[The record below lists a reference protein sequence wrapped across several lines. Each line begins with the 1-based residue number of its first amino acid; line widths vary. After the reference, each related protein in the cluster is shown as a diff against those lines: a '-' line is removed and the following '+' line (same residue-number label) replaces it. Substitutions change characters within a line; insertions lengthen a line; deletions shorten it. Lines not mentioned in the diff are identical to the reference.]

1 MIDTPG
7 KLIPYHR
14 SIINRRKYRK
24 IIRNCMGGGIEW
36 RDKSLAELKQNIR
49 VSIRAQQNG
58 RCFFC
63 KRRIVMERRNAY
75 EAIEHYLDK
84 SKQKYRKFVFNPFNL
99 TICCHGCN
107 LQKSTRDLGYALNWS
122 HVHSPPSDGNYRW
135 LHPYFDEYFD
145 NIEIHPGPIYK
156 VKTGAPKKVQAKNM
170 IDDLKLS
177 DLRELER
184 RGFEVNQLAA
194 RLNKVAYKCIDSGR
208 RVALG
213 LKILGIQREILEKKL
228 L

>member
-14 SIINRRKYRK
+14 KIINRRKYKK
-24 IIRNCMGGGIEW
+24 IVRNCMNGSIKW
-36 RDKSLAELKQNIR
+36 SDKSLAELKNNIR
-49 VSIRAQQNG
+49 VCIRAQQNG

-63 KRRIVMERRNAY
+63 KRRIIMERRNAY

-84 SKQKYRKFVFNPFNL
+84 SKQNYKKFVFNPFNL

-107 LQKSTRDLGYALNWS
+107 LQKSTRDLGPDLNWS
-122 HVHSPPSDGNYRW
+122 HVYRPPPDGKYRW

-145 NIEIHPGPIYK
+145 NIEILPGPIYK
-156 VKTGAPKKVQAKNM
+156 VKRDAPKKAQAQQM
-170 IDDLKLS
+170 IDDLNLS
-177 DLRELER
+177 NLRELER
-184 RGFEVNQLAA
+184 RNFKFDELAA
-194 RLNKVAYKCIDSGR
+194 RLNKVAYKCINGGR

-213 LKILGIQREILEKKL
+213 LKILDIQRGLLNNKL